1 MAAVGRTLV
10 ASRERSDAAVAVF
23 AIVSLVWIGAL
34 LGVSFLA
41 TPVKFLAPSLT
52 LPVALDVGRQTF
64 HWYNRLELV
73 FAALALASAA
83 WWETPWRR
91 LAARERRGASGA
103 PSSAGIATPPYGT
116 LLAAFLTAAVALQGA
131 VLLPLLDARVEII
144 LQGGTPPESVLHDVY
159 VIVEAAKLGALVGA
173 AWLAVGQLRR
183 GAGAD
188 R

>member
-1 MAAVGRTLV
+1 RASARGERRRGRRQRRDRRLGFPSAEREGSTHKRRQCMAAVGRTLV

-83 WWETPWRR
+83 WRETPWRR

-131 VLLPLLDARVEII
+131 VLLPLLDARVRN
-144 LQGGTPPESVLHDVY
+144 
-159 VIVEAAKLGALVGA
+159 AASS
-173 AWLAVGQLRR
+173 
-183 GAGAD
+183 
-188 R
+188 